1 MLGYEYLCWH
11 HKCLSGNDQAD
22 IGIGGTNST
31 KSDENISGIF
41 YFYKTKAM
49 PGIYRVRH
57 VTCRLLYIWQHD
69 A

>member
-31 KSDENISGIF
+31 KLDENVSGKF

-49 PGIYRVRH
+49 PGIYGV
-57 VTCRLLYIWQHD
+57 
-69 A
+69 